1 MRHHKGVKK
10 LNRNGSHRRSLLR
23 NLAIALFR
31 HERIETTVVK
41 AKALRPFAERL
52 ITLAK
57 RGDLHARR
65 LAGRHVADQ
74 EILSKLFADLGPR
87 FSERAGGYTRV
98 LRTRVRRGDNATQAL
113 IELTERTPSANAT
126 ATPEQAPAEA
136 SAG

>member
-1 MRHHKGVKK
+1 MRHQKGVKK

-74 EILSKLFADLGPR
+74 EMLRKLFVDIGPR
-87 FSERAGGYTRV
+87 FSQRPGGYTRV
-98 LRTRVRRGDNATQAL
+98 LRTGARKGDNATLAF
-113 IELTERTPSANAT
+113 IELTDRADAAPT
-126 ATPEQAPAEA
+126 APTEVAA
-136 SAG
+136 AG